1 MMEGTLVSIGS
12 LLKQIIPKSHP
23 LNTVKALFIVPITS
37 DMDGEAFLQAT
48 IQGPWFL
55 SLNGPTIL
63 ESFTFRHAGKKEREW
78 RVRETMTGTQCHPH
92 SMVSTK
98 CRRDW
103 ETQSSCA
110 PSRVNLHS
118 GLPGTVPVLAPEV
131 PYHRPPRRVVQP
143 SAARNGSG
151 LGEHLTA
158 TGCLIGPN
166 KLHHLSPGQ
175 LLKQLRNKIRKID
188 GG

>member
-63 ESFTFRHAGKKEREW
+63 GVFYFQA
-78 RVRETMTGTQCHPH
+78 
-92 SMVSTK
+92 
-98 CRRDW
+98 CR
-103 ETQSSCA
+103 
-110 PSRVNLHS
+110 
-118 GLPGTVPVLAPEV
+118 
-131 PYHRPPRRVVQP
+131 
-143 SAARNGSG
+143 
-151 LGEHLTA
+151 
-158 TGCLIGPN
+158 
-166 KLHHLSPGQ
+166 
-175 LLKQLRNKIRKID
+175 
-188 GG
+188 